1 MESEKRKKTETF
13 EVAGNKVVEKVKELI
28 REGNVRKITIKNKEG
43 KVLASFP
50 LTFGVIGA
58 VIAPAL
64 ALLTAIA
71 VLVTQCAITVERE
84 V

>member
-13 EVAGNKVVEKVKELI
+13 EVAGNKVVGKVKEFI

-43 KVLASFP
+43 KILASFP

-64 ALLTAIA
+64 ALITAA
-71 VLVTQCAITVERE
+71 TVLVTQCTITVERE